1 MGSGRVGRAVAS
13 DTKDLLFEYSH
24 RQIYLLSIV
33 LKNLNDKMK
42 IKKQRTRMAQLKNE
56 LKSPP
61 NLV

>member
-42 IKKQRTRMAQLKNE
+42 IKKTEDENGAIK
-56 LKSPP
+56 K
-61 NLV
+61 